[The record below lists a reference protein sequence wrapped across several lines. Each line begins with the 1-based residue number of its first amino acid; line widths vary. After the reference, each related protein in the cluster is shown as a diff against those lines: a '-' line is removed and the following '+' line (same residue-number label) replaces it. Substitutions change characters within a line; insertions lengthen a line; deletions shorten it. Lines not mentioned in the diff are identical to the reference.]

1 MDAMDAGRSL
11 KRGLFLKKIQVSIKK
26 EIGKTS
32 QVNKNGN
39 RSVVWWTLFK

>member
-1 MDAMDAGRSL
+1 MDAGRSL

-39 RSVVWWTLFK
+39 RSVLWWTLFK